1 MGDFAAEHK
10 DIKQFAMVVPNAV
23 EILSDK
29 LPAFAPAADQGKYL
43 DALGKD
49 LEGQGDYI
57 FGHARCPGKEQR
69 EKTVLQDRSPTGP
82 TEAAY
87 LAFLEAGRRWAIKGQ
102 RLKFEALPVTGEFQG
117 TLSAKSG
124 FRYQGKG

>member
-10 DIKQFAMVVPNAV
+10 DIKQYAMVVPNAV

-49 LEGQGDYI
+49 LEGQGITFLDMR
-57 FGHARCPGKEQR
+57 GVLEKNR
-69 EKTVLQDRSPTGP
+69 EKNCITEQTTTGP
-82 TEAAY
+82 RKLRTWR
-87 LAFLEAGRRWAIKGQ
+87 FWRPGRR
-102 RLKFEALPVTGEFQG
+102 
-117 TLSAKSG
+117 
-124 FRYQGKG
+124 

>member
-10 DIKQFAMVVPNAV
+10 DIKQYAMVVPNAV

-43 DALGKD
+43 DALGKN
-49 LEGQGDYI
+49 LEGQGITFLDMR
-57 FGHARCPGKEQR
+57 GVLEKNR
-69 EKTVLQDRSPTGP
+69 EKKLYYRTDHHWT

-87 LAFLEAGRRWAIKGQ
+87 LAFLEAGETMGYTIHSS
-102 RLKFEALPVTGEFQG
+102 V
-117 TLSAKSG
+117 
-124 FRYQGKG
+124 